1 MMRALLLVCVLA
13 TGAPTLA
20 PAQDH
25 GPGVPPPGERGPWR
39 HAVVHY
45 GKWVAAAGAV
55 GLTVLAVQQHDL
67 SAREWD
73 QLLAICRANNSH
85 CATGADGRY
94 LDYLAEFRYERAIYY
109 DHRARRRLIGG
120 QLSLLTAAALFLAD
134 LRPGKGPGN
143 IPYHGLDVSRAPDGG
158 GILLGLRLTF

>member
-1 MMRALLLVCVLA
+1 MTRALLLACGLA
-13 TGAPTLA
+13 IGAPALA

-25 GPGVPPPGERGPWR
+25 GPGVPVERATWR
-39 HAVVHY
+39 RDVVHY

-55 GLTVLAVQQHDL
+55 GLTALAVREHNY

-73 QLLAICRANNSH
+73 QLLAICRANNTD
-85 CATGADGRY
+85 CTTGSDGRY
-94 LDYLAEFRYERAIYY
+94 LNYQAELHYEKAIYY

-134 LRPGKGPGN
+134 LHPGKGPGN
-143 IPYHGLDVSRAPDGG
+143 IPFHAMEVGPASGG
-158 GILLGLRLTF
+158 GGVRLGLRFAF

>member
-1 MMRALLLVCVLA
+1 MMRALLLVCGLA
-13 TGAPTLA
+13 TGAPALA

-25 GPGVPPPGERGPWR
+25 GPGVPVEHGPWR
-39 HAVVHY
+39 RAVVHY

-55 GLTVLAVQQHDL
+55 GLTVLAVQQHNA

-73 QLLAICRANNSH
+73 QLLAICRANNTD

-94 LDYLAEFRYERAIYY
+94 LDYLAELHYERAIFY

-143 IPYHGLDVSRAPDGG
+143 IPYHGLDVSRAPDGDG
-158 GILLGLRLTF
+158 MLIGLRLAF